1 MFFGRFLKKSSICID
16 DNVLKVYSTSCSLCY
31 GCAIKDFDI
40 QSQRA
45 AFGKLL
51 PQNFCHVF
59 NNPINQSNTHA
70 ALEGQYQNK
79 SKWYFLVQ
87 CSMYM
92 ETRPD

>member
-1 MFFGRFLKKSSICID
+1 MSQMFFGMFLKKSSICID
-16 DNVLKVYSTSCSLCY
+16 DNDNDKVTSCSLCY

-70 ALEGQYQNK
+70 ALEGQYQNQK
-79 SKWYFLVQ
+79 
-87 CSMYM
+87 
-92 ETRPD
+92 